1 MNRSS
6 MVLFSLTFIL
16 SLSLGCTDDAEP
28 AGGTA
33 GNVPA
38 APAASIEGAK
48 PAADAPMPTAALTP
62 VRFSASW
69 AMSYDSVGSIAEA
82 ADVIVVGTVT
92 GVDGVTEDRR
102 QAGAVDASLVFTD
115 FRIRVDE
122 TLKGST
128 AGTLLVHQTGGISGD
143 TIVEIE
149 DDPLLQ
155 AGEQYVLFLLN
166 GSGGTFMVAGGP
178 DGRLVV
184 DDGRTSSLS
193 ARFAGRG
200 INDLGLD
207 NVPLSEVRDAI
218 AAARP

>member
-1 MNRSS
+1 MRRTPIAI
-6 MVLFSLTFIL
+6 LSLACAL
-16 SLSLGCTDDAEP
+16 SLSLACADDAGP
-28 AGGTA
+28 AGRAA
-33 GNVPA
+33 GNTPE
-38 APAASIEGAK
+38 APAASIEGAQ
-48 PAADAPMPTAALTP
+48 PAADAPTSAPTLMP
-62 VRFSASW
+62 VRISASW

-92 GVDGVTEDRR
+92 GIDSVTDDRR
-102 QAGAVDASLVFTD
+102 QAGAVDAPLVFTD

-143 TIVEIE
+143 AIVEIE

-166 GSGGTFMVAGGP
+166 GPGGTFMVAGGP

-193 ARFAGRG
+193 ARFAERG

-207 NVPLSEVRDAI
+207 GVPLREVRDAI
-218 AAARP
+218 AAAGR